1 MTATTSMSTATETA
15 SSSATST
22 ITQTMT
28 GERNNETTKEE
39 MDNAVTVDCHG
50 HILSPGFSDVQLKG
64 AYVVDC

>member
-1 MTATTSMSTATETA
+1 
-15 SSSATST
+15 
-22 ITQTMT
+22 MT

-50 HILSPGFSDVQLKG
+50 HILSPGFSDVQRKG